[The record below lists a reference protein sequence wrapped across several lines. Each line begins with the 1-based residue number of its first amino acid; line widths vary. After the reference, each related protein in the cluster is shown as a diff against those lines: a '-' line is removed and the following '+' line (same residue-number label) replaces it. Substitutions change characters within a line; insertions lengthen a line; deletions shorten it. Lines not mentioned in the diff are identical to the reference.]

1 MKIKLSTYFIVA
13 YILMFFLHFFIW
25 EMWVKEHQLVFL
37 KYYLFLTFLYMMVL
51 TILSILERIY
61 PQYIGFGFMGLV
73 MFKLAIMFLVMKKLD
88 LQVVEGY
95 KLHFIP
101 PYLLSLVLET
111 LYAVR
116 LLNAEKNH

>member
-1 MKIKLSTYFIVA
+1 MNFKRSTYFIIA

-37 KYYLFLTFLYMMVL
+37 KYYIFLTFLYMIVL

-88 LQVVEGY
+88 LQVVPGY

-101 PYLLSLVLET
+101 PYLLSLLFET